1 MGYFFDLM
9 LLFWGLRGLCW
20 LVFWRQ
26 AKPFDPAAMPLSARS
41 RASKMFSDIAAM
53 IFDSRVEDSQEKL
66 LTPQQFLYDDGEFS
80 GILQFLS
87 LVWGTL
93 AGALAVNIQT
103 RRELRQV
110 FQDFFWYNYMP
121 SIATFAL
128 PQHQM
133 ILYTCGLVLIWYT
146 LKPKKI
152 SVVVAMRDS
161 DEVKR

>member
-1 MGYFFDLM
+1 
-9 LLFWGLRGLCW
+9 
-20 LVFWRQ
+20 
-26 AKPFDPAAMPLSARS
+26 
-41 RASKMFSDIAAM
+41 MFSDIAAM
-53 IFDSRVEDSQEKL
+53 IFSSRVEDSQEKL

-93 AGALAVNIQT
+93 ASAAAVHLQT
-103 RRELRQV
+103 NRERGQL
-110 FQDFFWYNYMP
+110 FKDFFLYNYMP
-121 SIATFAL
+121 SISTFASL
-128 PQHQM
+128 ERQV
-133 ILYTCGLVLIWYT
+133 ILHTCNLVLIWYA